1 MPYLVLLPSLLCGA
15 AVSYTDIRER
25 RVPRRWIALGYATQ
39 FLALLLWCVSS
50 NQLFTLMLAV
60 VISLAA
66 AVLQLL
72 LGLIKPGSL
81 GFGDVTITLVMG
93 LAVGA
98 VGWTAVLYWW
108 IAMGVIGLAA
118 IINARM
124 RGRHDVPFAPVI
136 VASSVLGVLLAS
148 FA

>member
-1 MPYLVLLPSLLCGA
+1 
-15 AVSYTDIRER
+15 VSYTDIRER

-93 LAVGA
+93 LAVGG
-98 VGWTAVLYWW
+98 VGRTAVLYWW

-118 IINARM
+118 IINARL
-124 RGRHDVPFAPVI
+124 RGRHDIPFAPVI